1 MSKAPL
7 LVQLEIF
14 VIIIIHAIQGYGTNF
29 YSEDEYYEGEWYT
42 NKRSG
47 WGRMYYE
54 DGSVYE
60 GEWYGDKRNGKGL
73 LRLANGNRYE
83 GSWSNDMKNGGGK
96 FYYLD
101 KGQVYVGNW
110 VDDIAKCGTLE
121 DFGREGAPEPPVYPI
136 PEVRLIITI
145 VKSTTFCNNCMKYC
159 RVALSLPLMYSSTLC
174 LLLLQGWVAHMHC
187 CI

>member
-1 MSKAPL
+1 
-7 LVQLEIF
+7 
-14 VIIIIHAIQGYGTNF
+14 
-29 YSEDEYYEGEWYT
+29 
-42 NKRSG
+42 
-47 WGRMYYE
+47 MYYE

-83 GSWSNDMKNGGGK
+83 GSWSNDMKNGAGK

-121 DFGREGAPEPPVYPI
+121 DFGREGAPEPPIYPI
-136 PEVRLIITI
+136 PEVRLTTMITVI
-145 VKSTTFCNNCMKYC
+145 KSSDMYYHDLRQLHEVLYNNYN
-159 RVALSLPLMYSSTLC
+159 VMYSYLNASNSVIAFHGGSHAMLHD
-174 LLLLQGWVAHMHC
+174 LMV
-187 CI
+187 

>member
-1 MSKAPL
+1 M
-7 LVQLEIF
+7 
-14 VIIIIHAIQGYGTNF
+14 IHVTQGYGTNF
-29 YSEDEYYEGEWYT
+29 YSEDEYYEGEWYA

-83 GSWSNDMKNGGGK
+83 GSWSNDMKNSGGK

-136 PEVRLIITI
+136 PEVRLI
-145 VKSTTFCNNCMKYC
+145 KQ
-159 RVALSLPLMYSSTLC
+159 LLPLMYTGTVKVLITVP
-174 LLLLQGWVAHMHC
+174 L
-187 CI
+187 